1 MFDVVV
7 VVDVDVQGF
16 SLTPWT
22 NLVTQTIL
30 KFIFFFFFFILIVC
44 FFGFNK
50 NSLFFREMKINKR

>member
-1 MFDVVV
+1 MFDVV

-30 KFIFFFFFFILIVC
+30 EFIFFFFFHFNCASLDLIKIH
-44 FFGFNK
+44 FFLEK
-50 NSLFFREMKINKR
+50 